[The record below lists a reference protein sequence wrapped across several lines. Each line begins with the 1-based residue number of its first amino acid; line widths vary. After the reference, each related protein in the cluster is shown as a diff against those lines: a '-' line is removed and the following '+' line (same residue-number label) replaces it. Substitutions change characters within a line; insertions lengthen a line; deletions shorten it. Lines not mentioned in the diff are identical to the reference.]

1 MNNCLIYWS
10 FKEDITMKSEWLD
23 KLDESLVKT
32 FYEAQ
37 TDKEIEEGFSGN
49 LTFGTAGIRSTFGL
63 GPGRLNAFTVR
74 KVALGLS
81 QYLKEKYDNPSI
93 VIHFDTRLLS
103 KAFSEEMAS
112 VLAQNNIIT
121 ILSENYKSTPELS
134 FAVRY
139 LKSSAGVMITASHN
153 PKNYNGIKIY
163 DQNGGQLLPDESE
176 DLSQY
181 INAIERPLQIDGGNF
196 NSLLNDKKIT
206 YMSHEVT
213 EAYKSEVK
221 DLVGDIPEKD
231 AKVVLTSLH
240 GTSLPLTSTILSE
253 LDYDNFVIEKEQST
267 PDGNF
272 PTVAI
277 ANPEDE
283 AVFERGIKLANDT
296 DAQLIIATDP
306 DADRLGLIERYDDET
321 YRYFNGNEIGILL
334 TKLRFQ
340 DLVEEGKQLYMIKS
354 IVTSELAER
363 LALALDV
370 EVNNVLTGFKYISN
384 LLEKEST
391 QQDKQLLIAFE
402 ESHGYLAKPFSRDK
416 DAIQM
421 VPLLIKYKNLLAN
434 NGMTFKDTIDDI
446 YAHIGAYKD
455 KTLSPTFEGAEGIE
469 KITKIMDQF
478 RNEDVSTIC
487 GLEVKQIE
495 DYQLGTIKN
504 VTEGSTEALSLP
516 ETNLIRFIFD
526 EGFIALRPSGTEPK
540 IKLYF
545 SLNIEDI
552 DALTNQFKDEY
563 INHIK

>member
-1 MNNCLIYWS
+1 
-10 FKEDITMKSEWLD
+10 MKSEWLD
-23 KLDESLVKT
+23 RIDESLVKT

-37 TDKEIEEGFSGN
+37 TEKEKEEGFKDE

-63 GPGRLNAFTVR
+63 GPGRLNAFTIR
-74 KVALGLS
+74 KVALGLA
-81 QYLKEKYDNPSI
+81 QYLNEKFSEPSI

-112 VLAQNNIIT
+112 VLAENNVTT

-134 FAVRY
+134 FAVRH
-139 LKSSAGVMITASHN
+139 LKTDAGVMITASHN
-153 PKNYNGIKIY
+153 PKHYNGIKIY

-176 DLSQY
+176 RLSHY
-181 INAIERPLQIDGGNF
+181 INAIEYPLQIHRGDF
-196 NSLLNDKKIT
+196 NALLQKNQIQ

-213 EAYKSEVK
+213 EAYKHEVK
-221 DLVGDIPEKD
+221 SLVDTIPEKE

-240 GTSLPLTSTILSE
+240 GTSLPLASEILTE
-253 LDYDNFVIEKEQST
+253 LNYDNFVIEKEQSM

-283 AVFERGIKLANDT
+283 AVFERGLKLANDT

-306 DADRLGLIERYDDET
+306 DADRLGFIERYNDNE

-340 DLVEEGKQLYMIKS
+340 DLADEGKPLYMVKS

-363 LALALDV
+363 LAIALDV
-370 EVNNVLTGFKYISN
+370 EVKNVLTGFKYISD
-384 LLEKEST
+384 LLEQESSE
-391 QQDKQLLIAFE
+391 QEKQLLLAFE

-421 VPLLIKYKNLLAN
+421 IPLLIKYKNLLAN
-434 NGMTFKDTIDDI
+434 NGMTFKDTMEDI
-446 YAHIGAYKD
+446 YAHIGSYKD
-455 KTLSPTFEGAEGIE
+455 KTLSPSFEGAEGVE
-469 KITKIMDQF
+469 KISKIMNQF
-478 RNEDVSTIC
+478 RNKEVSTIC

-495 DYQLGTIKN
+495 DYELGTIKN
-504 VTEGSTEALSLP
+504 IKEGTTEALTLP
-516 ETNLIRFIFD
+516 KTNLIRFIF
-526 EGFIALRPSGTEPK
+526 ENGFIALRPSGTEPK

-545 SLNIEDI
+545 SLNIEHMT
-552 DALTNQFKDEY
+552 ALTDQFKDEF
-563 INHIK
+563 INNIK

>member
-1 MNNCLIYWS
+1 
-10 FKEDITMKSEWLD
+10 MKSEWLD

-63 GPGRLNAFTVR
+63 GPGRLNAFTIR

-81 QYLKEKYDNPSI
+81 QYLKEKYDNPSV

-103 KAFSEEMAS
+103 KALSEEMAS

-240 GTSLPLTSTILSE
+240 GTSLPLASTILSE
-253 LDYDNFVIEKEQST
+253 LAYDNFVIEKEQST

-306 DADRLGLIERYDDET
+306 DADRLGMIERYDDET

-384 LLEKEST
+384 LLEEQST

-495 DYQLGTIKN
+495 DYQSGTIKN

-552 DALTNQFKDEY
+552 DALTNQFKEEY

>member
-1 MNNCLIYWS
+1 
-10 FKEDITMKSEWLD
+10 MKSEWLD

-63 GPGRLNAFTVR
+63 GPGRLNAFTIR

-81 QYLKEKYDNPSI
+81 QYLKEKYDNPSV

-240 GTSLPLTSTILSE
+240 GTSLPLASTILSE
-253 LDYDNFVIEKEQST
+253 LAYDNFVIEKEQST

-306 DADRLGLIERYDDET
+306 DADRLGMIERYDDET

-384 LLEKEST
+384 LLEEQST

-446 YAHIGAYKD
+446 YVHIGAYKD

-495 DYQLGTIKN
+495 DYQSGTIKN

-545 SLNIEDI
+545 SLNIGDI
-552 DALTNQFKDEY
+552 DDLTNQFKDEY

>member
-1 MNNCLIYWS
+1 
-10 FKEDITMKSEWLD
+10 MKSEWLD

-81 QYLKEKYDNPSI
+81 QYLKEKYNNPSV

-112 VLAQNNIIT
+112 VLAQNNVIT

-181 INAIERPLQIDGGNF
+181 INAIERPLQIDGDNF

-213 EAYKSEVK
+213 EAYKNEVK

-240 GTSLPLTSTILSE
+240 GTSLPLASTILSE

-354 IVTSELAER
+354 IVTSELAEK

-384 LLEKEST
+384 LLEEEST

-504 VTEGSTEALSLP
+504 VTEDSTEALSLP

-552 DALTNQFKDEY
+552 DALTNQFKEEY

>member
-1 MNNCLIYWS
+1 
-10 FKEDITMKSEWLD
+10 MKSEWLD

-63 GPGRLNAFTVR
+63 GPGRLNAFTIR

-81 QYLKEKYDNPSI
+81 QYLKEKYDNPSV

-240 GTSLPLTSTILSE
+240 GTSLPLASTILSE
-253 LDYDNFVIEKEQST
+253 LAYDNFVIEKEQST

-306 DADRLGLIERYDDET
+306 DADRLGMIERYDDET

-384 LLEKEST
+384 LLEEQST

-469 KITKIMDQF
+469 KMTKIMDQF

-495 DYQLGTIKN
+495 DYQSGTIKN

-552 DALTNQFKDEY
+552 DDLTNQFKDEY

>member
-1 MNNCLIYWS
+1 
-10 FKEDITMKSEWLD
+10 MKSEWLD

-63 GPGRLNAFTVR
+63 GPGRLNAFTIR

-81 QYLKEKYDNPSI
+81 QYLKEKYDNPSV

-181 INAIERPLQIDGGNF
+181 INAIERPLQIDEGNF

-240 GTSLPLTSTILSE
+240 GTSLPLASTILSE
-253 LDYDNFVIEKEQST
+253 LAYDNFVIEKEQST

-306 DADRLGLIERYDDET
+306 DADRLGMIERYDDET

-384 LLEKEST
+384 LLEEQST

-495 DYQLGTIKN
+495 DYQSGTIKN

-552 DALTNQFKDEY
+552 DDLTNQFKDEY

>member
-1 MNNCLIYWS
+1 
-10 FKEDITMKSEWLD
+10 MKSEWLD
-23 KLDESLVKT
+23 KLDESLVKK

-37 TDKEIEEGFSGN
+37 TEKEIEEGFSGN

-81 QYLKEKYDNPSI
+81 QYLKAKFDNPSI

-112 VLAQNNIIT
+112 ILAQNNIIT

-139 LKSSAGVMITASHN
+139 LKTSAGVMITASHN

-176 DLSQY
+176 HLSQY
-181 INAIERPLQIDGGNF
+181 INAIEHPLQIARDDF
-196 NSLLNDKKIT
+196 NLLLEDNKIT
-206 YMSHEVT
+206 YMSNEVT
-213 EAYKSEVK
+213 EAYKNEVK
-221 DLVGDIPEKD
+221 DLVGDIPEKQ

-240 GTSLPLTSTILSE
+240 GTSLPLASDILSE
-253 LDYDNFVIEKEQST
+253 LNYDNFVIEKEQST

-306 DADRLGLIERYDDET
+306 DADRLGIIERYNDQT

-363 LALALDV
+363 LAIALDV

-384 LLEKEST
+384 LLETESAH
-391 QQDKQLLIAFE
+391 QDKQLLIAFE

-434 NGMTFKDTIDDI
+434 NGMTFKDTIEDI

-478 RNEDVSTIC
+478 RNKDISTIC
-487 GLEVKQIE
+487 GLEVTQVE

-504 VTEGSTEALSLP
+504 VREGSTEALSLP

-552 DALTNQFKDEY
+552 DALTNQFKEEY

>member
-1 MNNCLIYWS
+1 
-10 FKEDITMKSEWLD
+10 MKSEWLD

-354 IVTSELAER
+354 IVTSQLAER

>member
-1 MNNCLIYWS
+1 
-10 FKEDITMKSEWLD
+10 MKSEWLD

-63 GPGRLNAFTVR
+63 GPGRLNAFTIR

-81 QYLKEKYDNPSI
+81 QYLKEKYDNPSV

-240 GTSLPLTSTILSE
+240 GTSLPLASTILSE
-253 LDYDNFVIEKEQST
+253 LTYDNFVIEKEQST

-306 DADRLGLIERYDDET
+306 DADRLGMIERYDDET

-384 LLEKEST
+384 LLEEQST

-495 DYQLGTIKN
+495 DYQSGTIKN

-552 DALTNQFKDEY
+552 DDLTNQFKDEY

>member
-1 MNNCLIYWS
+1 
-10 FKEDITMKSEWLD
+10 MKSEWLD

-81 QYLKEKYDNPSI
+81 QYLKEKYNNPSV

-181 INAIERPLQIDGGNF
+181 INAIERPLQIDGDNF

-213 EAYKSEVK
+213 EAYKNEVK

-240 GTSLPLTSTILSE
+240 GTSLPLASTILSE

-384 LLEKEST
+384 LLEEEST

-504 VTEGSTEALSLP
+504 VTEDSTEALSLP

>member
-1 MNNCLIYWS
+1 
-10 FKEDITMKSEWLD
+10 MKSEWLD
-23 KLDESLVKT
+23 KLDESLVKI

-63 GPGRLNAFTVR
+63 GPGRLNAFTIR

-81 QYLKEKYDNPSI
+81 QYLKEKYDNPSV

-196 NSLLNDKKIT
+196 NALLNDKKIT

-240 GTSLPLTSTILSE
+240 GTSLPLASTILSE

-384 LLEKEST
+384 LLEEEST
-391 QQDKQLLIAFE
+391 QQGKQLLIAFE

-446 YAHIGAYKD
+446 YAHIGAYQD

-478 RNEDVSTIC
+478 RKEDISTIC

-495 DYQLGTIKN
+495 DYQVGTIKN
-504 VTEGSTEALSLP
+504 VTEGSNEALSLP

-552 DALTNQFKDEY
+552 DVLTNQFKDEY

>member
-1 MNNCLIYWS
+1 
-10 FKEDITMKSEWLD
+10 MKSEWLD

-63 GPGRLNAFTVR
+63 GPGRLNAFTIR

-81 QYLKEKYDNPSI
+81 QYLKEKYDNPSV

-240 GTSLPLTSTILSE
+240 GTSLPLASTILSE
-253 LDYDNFVIEKEQST
+253 LAYDNFVIEKEQST

-306 DADRLGLIERYDDET
+306 DADRLGMIERYDDET

-384 LLEKEST
+384 LLEEQST

-495 DYQLGTIKN
+495 DYQSGTIKN

-552 DALTNQFKDEY
+552 DDLTNQFKDEY

>member
-1 MNNCLIYWS
+1 
-10 FKEDITMKSEWLD
+10 MKSEWLD

-81 QYLKEKYDNPSI
+81 QYLKEKYNNPSV

-112 VLAQNNIIT
+112 VLAQNNVIT

-181 INAIERPLQIDGGNF
+181 INAIERPLQIDGDNF

-213 EAYKSEVK
+213 EAYKNEVK

-240 GTSLPLTSTILSE
+240 GTSLPLASTILSE

-306 DADRLGLIERYDDET
+306 DADRLGLIERYDNET

-384 LLEKEST
+384 LLEEEST

-504 VTEGSTEALSLP
+504 VTEDSTEALSLP

>member
-1 MNNCLIYWS
+1 
-10 FKEDITMKSEWLD
+10 MKSEWLD

-63 GPGRLNAFTVR
+63 GPGRLNAFTIR

-81 QYLKEKYDNPSI
+81 QYLKEKYDNPSV

-240 GTSLPLTSTILSE
+240 GTSLPLASTILSE
-253 LDYDNFVIEKEQST
+253 LAYDNFVIEKEQST

-306 DADRLGLIERYDDET
+306 DADRLGMIERYDDET

-384 LLEKEST
+384 LLEEQST

-495 DYQLGTIKN
+495 DYQSGTIKN

-552 DALTNQFKDEY
+552 DNLTNQFKDEY

>member
-1 MNNCLIYWS
+1 
-10 FKEDITMKSEWLD
+10 MKSEWLD
-23 KLDESLVKT
+23 RIDESLVKT

-37 TDKEIEEGFSGN
+37 TEEEKEEGFKDE

-63 GPGRLNAFTVR
+63 GPGRLNAFTIR
-74 KVALGLS
+74 KVALGLA
-81 QYLKEKYDNPSI
+81 QYLNEKFSEPSI

-112 VLAQNNIIT
+112 VLAENNVTT

-134 FAVRY
+134 FAVRH
-139 LKSSAGVMITASHN
+139 LKTDAGVMITASHN
-153 PKNYNGIKIY
+153 PKHYNGIKIY

-176 DLSQY
+176 RLSHY
-181 INAIERPLQIDGGNF
+181 INAIEYPLQIHRGDF
-196 NSLLNDKKIT
+196 NALLQKNQIQ

-213 EAYKSEVK
+213 EAYKHEVK
-221 DLVGDIPEKD
+221 SLVDTIPEKE

-240 GTSLPLTSTILSE
+240 GTSLPLASEILTE
-253 LDYDNFVIEKEQST
+253 LNYDNFVIEKEQSM

-283 AVFERGIKLANDT
+283 AVFERGLKLANDT

-306 DADRLGLIERYDDET
+306 DADRLGFIERYNDNE

-340 DLVEEGKQLYMIKS
+340 DLADEGKPLYMVKS

-363 LALALDV
+363 LAIALDV
-370 EVNNVLTGFKYISN
+370 EVKNVLTGFKYISD
-384 LLEKEST
+384 LLEQESSE
-391 QQDKQLLIAFE
+391 QEKQLLLAFE

-421 VPLLIKYKNLLAN
+421 IPLLIKYKNLLAN
-434 NGMTFKDTIDDI
+434 NGMTFKDTMEDI
-446 YAHIGAYKD
+446 YAHIGSYKD
-455 KTLSPTFEGAEGIE
+455 KTLSPSFEGAEGVE
-469 KITKIMDQF
+469 KISKIMNQF
-478 RNEDVSTIC
+478 RNKEVSTIC

-495 DYQLGTIKN
+495 DYELGTIKN
-504 VTEGSTEALSLP
+504 IKEGTTEALTLP
-516 ETNLIRFIFD
+516 KTNLIRFIF
-526 EGFIALRPSGTEPK
+526 ENGFIALRPSGTEPK

-545 SLNIEDI
+545 SLNIEHMT
-552 DALTNQFKDEY
+552 ALTDQFKDEF
-563 INHIK
+563 INNIK

>member
-1 MNNCLIYWS
+1 
-10 FKEDITMKSEWLD
+10 MKSEWLD

-32 FYEAQ
+32 FYESQ

-81 QYLKEKYDNPSI
+81 QYLKEKYDNPSV

-504 VTEGSTEALSLP
+504 VTEGSTETLSLP

>member
-1 MNNCLIYWS
+1 
-10 FKEDITMKSEWLD
+10 MKSEWLD

-221 DLVGDIPEKD
+221 DLVVDIPEKD

>member
-1 MNNCLIYWS
+1 
-10 FKEDITMKSEWLD
+10 MKSEWLD

-32 FYEAQ
+32 FYESQ

-81 QYLKEKYDNPSI
+81 QYLKEKYDNPSV

-206 YMSHEVT
+206 YISHEVT

-504 VTEGSTEALSLP
+504 VTEGSTETLSLP

>member
-1 MNNCLIYWS
+1 
-10 FKEDITMKSEWLD
+10 MKSEWLD
-23 KLDESLVKT
+23 KLDESLVKK

-37 TDKEIEEGFSGN
+37 TEKEIEEGFSGN

-81 QYLKEKYDNPSI
+81 QYLKAKFDNPSI

-112 VLAQNNIIT
+112 VLAQNNITT

-139 LKSSAGVMITASHN
+139 LKTSAGVMITASHN

-176 DLSQY
+176 HLSQY
-181 INAIERPLQIDGGNF
+181 INAIEHPLQIDRDDF
-196 NSLLNDKKIT
+196 NLLLEDNKIT
-206 YMSHEVT
+206 YMSNEVT
-213 EAYKSEVK
+213 EAYKNEVK
-221 DLVGDIPEKD
+221 DLVGDIPEKQ

-240 GTSLPLTSTILSE
+240 GTSLPLASDILSE
-253 LDYDNFVIEKEQST
+253 LNYDNFVIEKEQST

-306 DADRLGLIERYDDET
+306 DADRLGIIERYNDQT

-363 LALALDV
+363 LAIALDV

-384 LLEKEST
+384 LLETENAH
-391 QQDKQLLIAFE
+391 QDKQLLIAFE

-434 NGMTFKDTIDDI
+434 NGMTFKDTIEDI

-478 RNEDVSTIC
+478 RNKDVSTIC
-487 GLEVKQIE
+487 GLEVTQVE

-504 VTEGSTEALSLP
+504 LREGSTEALSLP

-552 DALTNQFKDEY
+552 DALTNQFKEEY

>member
-1 MNNCLIYWS
+1 
-10 FKEDITMKSEWLD
+10 MKSEWLD
-23 KLDESLVKT
+23 KLDESLVKK

-37 TDKEIEEGFSGN
+37 TEKEIEEGFSGN

-81 QYLKEKYDNPSI
+81 QYLKAKFDNPSI

-112 VLAQNNIIT
+112 VLAQNNITT

-139 LKSSAGVMITASHN
+139 LKTSAGVMITASHN

-163 DQNGGQLLPDESE
+163 DQKGGQLLPDESE
-176 DLSQY
+176 HLSQY
-181 INAIERPLQIDGGNF
+181 INAIEHPLQIDRDDF
-196 NSLLNDKKIT
+196 NLLLEDNKIT
-206 YMSHEVT
+206 YMSNEVT
-213 EAYKSEVK
+213 EAYKNEVK
-221 DLVGDIPEKD
+221 DLVGDIPEKQ

-240 GTSLPLTSTILSE
+240 GTSLPLASDILSE
-253 LDYDNFVIEKEQST
+253 LNYDNFVIEKEQST

-306 DADRLGLIERYDDET
+306 DADRLGIIERYNDQT

-384 LLEKEST
+384 LLETENAH
-391 QQDKQLLIAFE
+391 QDKQLLIAFE

-434 NGMTFKDTIDDI
+434 NGMTFKDTIEDI

-469 KITKIMDQF
+469 KITKIMNQF
-478 RNEDVSTIC
+478 RNKDVSTIC
-487 GLEVKQIE
+487 GLEVAQVE

-504 VTEGSTEALSLP
+504 LREGSTEALSLP

-552 DALTNQFKDEY
+552 DALTNQFKEEY

>member
-1 MNNCLIYWS
+1 
-10 FKEDITMKSEWLD
+10 MKSEWLD
-23 KLDESLVKT
+23 RIDESLVKT

-37 TDKEIEEGFSGN
+37 TEKEKEEGFKDE

-63 GPGRLNAFTVR
+63 GPGRLNAFTIR
-74 KVALGLS
+74 KVALGLA
-81 QYLKEKYDNPSI
+81 QYLNEKFSEPSI

-112 VLAQNNIIT
+112 VLAENNVTT

-134 FAVRY
+134 FAVRH
-139 LKSSAGVMITASHN
+139 LKTDAGVMITASHN
-153 PKNYNGIKIY
+153 PKHYNGIKIY

-176 DLSQY
+176 RLSHY
-181 INAIERPLQIDGGNF
+181 INAIEYPLQIHRGDF
-196 NSLLNDKKIT
+196 NALLQKNQIQ

-213 EAYKSEVK
+213 EAYKHEVK
-221 DLVGDIPEKD
+221 SLVDTIPEKE

-240 GTSLPLTSTILSE
+240 GTSLPLASEILTE
-253 LDYDNFVIEKEQST
+253 LNYDNFVIEKEQSM

-283 AVFERGIKLANDT
+283 AVFERGLKLANDT

-306 DADRLGLIERYDDET
+306 DADRLGFIERYNDNE

-340 DLVEEGKQLYMIKS
+340 DLADEGKPLYMVKS

-363 LALALDV
+363 LAIALDV
-370 EVNNVLTGFKYISN
+370 EVKNVLTGFKYISD
-384 LLEKEST
+384 LLEQESSG
-391 QQDKQLLIAFE
+391 QEKQLLLAFE

-421 VPLLIKYKNLLAN
+421 IPLLIKYKNLLAN
-434 NGMTFKDTIDDI
+434 NGMTFKETMEDI
-446 YAHIGAYKD
+446 YAHIGSYKD
-455 KTLSPTFEGAEGIE
+455 KTLSPSFEGAEGVE
-469 KITKIMDQF
+469 KISKIMNQF
-478 RNEDVSTIC
+478 RNKEVSTIC

-495 DYQLGTIKN
+495 DYELGTIKN
-504 VTEGSTEALSLP
+504 IKEGTTEALTLP
-516 ETNLIRFIFD
+516 KTNLIRFIF
-526 EGFIALRPSGTEPK
+526 ENGFIALRPSGTEPK

-545 SLNIEDI
+545 SLNIEHMT
-552 DALTNQFKDEY
+552 ALTDQFKDEF
-563 INHIK
+563 INNIK

>member
-1 MNNCLIYWS
+1 
-10 FKEDITMKSEWLD
+10 MKSEWLD
-23 KLDESLVKT
+23 KLDESLVKK

-37 TDKEIEEGFSGN
+37 TEKEIEEGFSGN

-81 QYLKEKYDNPSI
+81 QYLKAKFDNPSI

-112 VLAQNNIIT
+112 VLAQNNITT

-139 LKSSAGVMITASHN
+139 LKTSAGVMITASHN

-176 DLSQY
+176 HLSQY
-181 INAIERPLQIDGGNF
+181 INAIEHPLQIDRDDF
-196 NSLLNDKKIT
+196 NLLLEDNKIT
-206 YMSHEVT
+206 YMSNEVT
-213 EAYKSEVK
+213 EAYKNEVK
-221 DLVGDIPEKD
+221 DLVGDIPEKQ

-240 GTSLPLTSTILSE
+240 GTSLPLASDILSE
-253 LDYDNFVIEKEQST
+253 LNYDNFVIEKEQST

-306 DADRLGLIERYDDET
+306 DADRLGIIERYNDQT

-384 LLEKEST
+384 LLETESAH
-391 QQDKQLLIAFE
+391 QDKQLLIAFE

-434 NGMTFKDTIDDI
+434 NGMTFKDTIEDI

-478 RNEDVSTIC
+478 RNKDVSTIC
-487 GLEVKQIE
+487 GLEVTQVE

-504 VTEGSTEALSLP
+504 LREGSTEALSLP

-552 DALTNQFKDEY
+552 DALTNQFKEEY

>member
-1 MNNCLIYWS
+1 
-10 FKEDITMKSEWLD
+10 MKSEWLD
-23 KLDESLVKT
+23 KLDESLVKK

-37 TDKEIEEGFSGN
+37 TEKEIEEGFSGN

-81 QYLKEKYDNPSI
+81 QYLKAKFDNPSI

-112 VLAQNNIIT
+112 VLAQNNITT

-139 LKSSAGVMITASHN
+139 LKTSAGVMITASHN

-176 DLSQY
+176 HLSQY
-181 INAIERPLQIDGGNF
+181 INAIEHPLQIDRDDF
-196 NSLLNDKKIT
+196 NLLLEDNKIT
-206 YMSHEVT
+206 YMSNEVT
-213 EAYKSEVK
+213 EAYKNEVK
-221 DLVGDIPEKD
+221 DLVGDIPEKQ

-240 GTSLPLTSTILSE
+240 GTSLPLASDILSE
-253 LDYDNFVIEKEQST
+253 LNYDNFVIEKEQST

-306 DADRLGLIERYDDET
+306 DADRLGIIERYNDQT

-363 LALALDV
+363 LAIALDV

-384 LLEKEST
+384 LLETESAH
-391 QQDKQLLIAFE
+391 QDKQLLIAFE

-434 NGMTFKDTIDDI
+434 NGMTFKDTIEDI

-469 KITKIMDQF
+469 KITKIIDQF
-478 RNEDVSTIC
+478 RNKDVSTIC
-487 GLEVKQIE
+487 GLEVTQVE

-504 VTEGSTEALSLP
+504 LREGSTEALSLP

-552 DALTNQFKDEY
+552 DALTNQFKEEY

>member
-1 MNNCLIYWS
+1 
-10 FKEDITMKSEWLD
+10 MKSEWLD
-23 KLDESLVKT
+23 KLDESLVKK

-37 TDKEIEEGFSGN
+37 TEKEIEEGFSGN

-81 QYLKEKYDNPSI
+81 QYLKAKFDNPSI

-112 VLAQNNIIT
+112 VLAQNNITT

-139 LKSSAGVMITASHN
+139 LKTSAGVMITASHN

-176 DLSQY
+176 HLSQY
-181 INAIERPLQIDGGNF
+181 INAIEHPLQIDRDDF
-196 NSLLNDKKIT
+196 NLLLEDNKIT
-206 YMSHEVT
+206 YMSNEVT
-213 EAYKSEVK
+213 EAYKNEVK
-221 DLVGDIPEKD
+221 DLIGDIPEKQ

-240 GTSLPLTSTILSE
+240 GTSLPLASDILSE
-253 LDYDNFVIEKEQST
+253 LNYDNFVIEKEQST

-306 DADRLGLIERYDDET
+306 DADRLGIIERYNDQT

-363 LALALDV
+363 LAIALDV

-384 LLEKEST
+384 LLETESAH
-391 QQDKQLLIAFE
+391 QDKQLLIAFE

-434 NGMTFKDTIDDI
+434 NGMTFKDTIEDI

-478 RNEDVSTIC
+478 RNKDVSTIC
-487 GLEVKQIE
+487 GLEVAQVE

-504 VTEGSTEALSLP
+504 VRESSTEALSLP

-552 DALTNQFKDEY
+552 DALTNQFKEEY

>member
-1 MNNCLIYWS
+1 
-10 FKEDITMKSEWLD
+10 
-23 KLDESLVKT
+23 
-32 FYEAQ
+32 
-37 TDKEIEEGFSGN
+37 
-49 LTFGTAGIRSTFGL
+49 
-63 GPGRLNAFTVR
+63 
-74 KVALGLS
+74 
-81 QYLKEKYDNPSI
+81 
-93 VIHFDTRLLS
+93 
-103 KAFSEEMAS
+103 AFSEEMAS